1 MPSDQSKDATNATAS
16 TTSTTTSSTVSN
28 TTTGATPSSTANA
41 TRNAT
46 PDEKTDPTAG
56 APAGDTSPADAAG
69 SESLLTV
76 VVALVANTLIALA
89 KSVVAF
95 ITGSASM
102 VAEAA
107 HSWADA
113 GNEIF
118 LLVAE
123 RRSAKPSDASH
134 PLGYGREA
142 YVWSM
147 FAAFGLFGAGSVV
160 SVWHGVQ
167 SLTAPESETDY
178 GWAYAVLAIA
188 FVLES
193 VSFLQARRQTR
204 RAANQTGLH
213 PFRFIADTSNPTL
226 RAVYFEDAAA
236 LIGLLI
242 AAAGIGLHQA
252 TGDPK
257 WDAAGSILVGLLL
270 GVIAIFLI
278 QRNRDFLVG
287 QAVAPQLRAA
297 AIARLRGV
305 PEIERITFLHLEFV
319 GPGKVFLVAA
329 VDLVGDDRE
338 AAVAA
343 RLREIASR
351 IEDHQ
356 LVERA
361 IITLS
366 LPDDDPLDR

>member
-1 MPSDQSKDATNATAS
+1 MKD
-16 TTSTTTSSTVSN
+16 TTKAQES
-28 TTTGATPSSTANA
+28 G
-41 TRNAT
+41 
-46 PDEKTDPTAG
+46 G
-56 APAGDTSPADAAG
+56 
-69 SESLLTV
+69 ESLVTV
-76 VVALVANTLIALA
+76 LVALVANALIALA
-89 KSVVAF
+89 KSFVAV

-118 LLVAE
+118 LLFAE
-123 RRSAKPSDASH
+123 RRSSRPRDASH

-147 FAAFGLFGAGSVV
+147 FAAFGLFGAGSIV
-160 SVWHGVQ
+160 SVWHGIQ
-167 SLTAPESETDY
+167 SLTAPESETNY

-204 RAANQTGLH
+204 TAARRTGLH
-213 PFRFIADTSNPTL
+213 PLQFITDTSNPTL

-236 LIGLLI
+236 LVGLLI
-242 AAAGIGLHQA
+242 AGAGIWLHQV
-252 TGDPK
+252 TGNPK

-270 GVIAIFLI
+270 GVIAVFLI
-278 QRNRDFLVG
+278 SRNRDFLVG
-287 QAVAPQLRAA
+287 QSVAPELRERALERLAA
-297 AIARLRGV
+297 V
-305 PEIERITFLHLEFV
+305 PEIERVTFLHLEFV
-319 GPGKVFLVAA
+319 GPGKVFLIAA
-329 VDLVGDDRE
+329 VDLVGDDNE
-338 AAVAA
+338 AAVAS
-343 RLREIASR
+343 RLRDIAGV
-351 IEDHQ
+351 IEDHE

-366 LPDDDPLDR
+366 VPEDATLER